1 MKTSTF
7 DFHLPAQ
14 LIAQEP
20 LPERDASRL
29 LVLGRGRREWS
40 DRRVRDLPELLRP
53 GDLVVLNDTRVIPA
67 RLRAFRDSSG
77 GKVEFL
83 LLPPE
88 TAGAGELEKGR
99 IGERVTEDGGGPPL
113 PPLPVSPVP
122 VARRVLTKAG
132 GKLQLGE
139 TFTLTGGCKAT
150 LAARHGAAG
159 DTVEFHCA
167 PEEFEQYVRE
177 QGEVPL
183 PPYIHRPPGPSAP
196 QDRERYQ
203 TVYAHAAGAVAAPT
217 AGLHFTARLLEAL
230 KAHGVKFANLT
241 LHVGPGTFRP
251 VKAEDIEEH
260 FVDPEPYFI
269 PAETLAAVR
278 SARREGRR
286 VVAVGTTSLRALE
299 GAAAANLDASGPL
312 CGATDLFVYPPFQ
325 FRVVDALLTNFHI
338 PRSSLLMLACAFAA
352 PGSTEG
358 IEYVKGAYQ
367 HAVQSGYRFYSYGDA
382 CLFV

>member
-1 MKTSTF
+1 M
-7 DFHLPAQ
+7 
-14 LIAQEP
+14 
-20 LPERDASRL
+20 
-29 LVLGRGRREWS
+29 
-40 DRRVRDLPELLRP
+40 RDLPELLRP
-53 GDLVVLNDTRVIPA
+53 GDLLVLNDTRVIPA
-67 RLRAFRDSSG
+67 RLRARRDATA

-88 TAGAGELEKGR
+88 MTRAGEPAEEIKRAGEKVAGAVSP
-99 IGERVTEDGGGPPL
+99 IPPFSG
-113 PPLPVSPVP
+113 SPVP
-122 VARRVLTKAG
+122 AVRRVLTKAG

-159 DTVEFHCA
+159 DTVVFHCL
-167 PEEFEQYVRE
+167 PEEFERLVRE

-196 QDRERYQ
+196 LDKERYQ
-203 TVYAHAAGAVAAPT
+203 TVYAHTAGAVAAPT
-217 AGLHFTARLLEAL
+217 AGLHFTATLLEAL
-230 KAHGVKFANLT
+230 RTRGVKFAYLT

-260 FVDPEPYFI
+260 FVDPEPYFV
-269 PAETLAAVR
+269 PAETLAAAR
-278 SARREGRR
+278 SAKQEGRR
-286 VVAVGTTSLRALE
+286 VIAVGTTSLRALE
-299 GAAAANLDASGPL
+299 GAAAGNAQACGPL

-338 PRSSLLMLACAFAA
+338 PRSSLLMLVCAFAS

-358 IEYVKGAYQ
+358 IEYVKRAYA
-367 HAVQSGYRFYSYGDA
+367 HAVESGYRFYSYGDA
-382 CLFV
+382 CLLV